1 MKREMTVKT
10 LNKHE
15 LKTKETR
22 ARLLKAA
29 ETIFVRDGYEG
40 AELGEIA
47 ALAGRTKGAIYAQFK
62 SKEDVFLA
70 LIEDRT
76 QRARAQMEGLLASST
91 TAEQNLKVLR
101 SFYLER
107 VEDEAWS
114 LLLLEFKLF
123 AMRHPELKKR
133 FQTMYAG
140 ILSPTDEERL
150 ARMLG
155 PAPTGKDAI
164 SRVVAIQLL
173 QPFISALILDAR
185 LGANVLGKSVI
196 LKVTNRIFDAMLE
209 IPPASGTG
217 KPDGAE

>member
-22 ARLLKAA
+22 VRLLEAA

-70 LIEDRT
+70 LVEDRT

-91 TAEQNLKVLR
+91 TVEQNLKVLR

-140 ILSPTDEERL
+140 ILSPADEERL
-150 ARMLG
+150 AHILG

-164 SRVVAIQLL
+164 SRVAAIQLL
-173 QPFISALILDAR
+173 QPFISALILDAQ
-185 LGANVLGKSVI
+185 LGANVLDKSVI

-209 IPPASGTG
+209 IPPASDAK
-217 KPDGAE
+217 KPDGAK